1 MDKCCG
7 LMCGGEFS
15 GGLIKTDGAI
25 DGGVE
30 SPAAGSAGDGHKVF
44 DGVFAEGPA
53 TIALVAAI
61 GTDLN
66 TNGGHGTPDEAVAD
80 FAGDGGFCDA
90 WLELP
95 AGDFDSV
102 HEDFGELSKAMS
114 FEGGECQPKELERA
128 SGGASTGKW
137 AVSENFTSAAE
148 VFEKRGVRLKPLAL
162 FELEAESECV
172 AFEELGGIDGVGG
185 EHAGVFGEENAG
197 LAAVGGVATEV
208 SAGGDPG
215 EVSRVLEED
224 GVRGGSSKE
233 FSEAGV
239 FMFNVGEPLGVVDQ
253 TARRWRRVALTRR
266 HTLPLGGR
274 KE

>member
-1 MDKCCG
+1 
-7 LMCGGEFS
+7 
-15 GGLIKTDGAI
+15 
-25 DGGVE
+25 
-30 SPAAGSAGDGHKVF
+30 
-44 DGVFAEGPA
+44 
-53 TIALVAAI
+53 
-61 GTDLN
+61 
-66 TNGGHGTPDEAVAD
+66 VAD
-80 FAGDGGFCDA
+80 FAGDSGFGDA

-114 FEGGECQPKELERA
+114 FEGGKWQPEELERA
-128 SGGASTGKW
+128 SGGASTRKW
-137 AVSENFTSAAE
+137 AVSEDFTAAAE
-148 VFEKRGVRLKPLAL
+148 VFEERGVGLKPFAL

-185 EHAGVFGEENAG
+185 EHAGVFGDENAG
-197 LAAVGGVATEV
+197 LAAIGGVATEV

-224 GVRGGSSKE
+224 GIGRSGAEEV
-233 FSEAGV
+233 ANTGV
-239 FMFNVGEPLGVVDQ
+239 FVFDVGEPLGVLDQ